1 MRRANVPSI
10 HAYAPTPRV
19 GVVLLC
25 ALAFLSCDSDS
36 TVPEQDADAPAR
48 RPNILLLLADDLVE
62 LHAILIDSDEPAAL
76 EFLKT
81 RVAPKI
87 PEKGT
92 APCDSTRCNPY
103 LLKPG
108 SD

>member
-1 MRRANVPSI
+1 MNKL
-10 HAYAPTPRV
+10 
-19 GVVLLC
+19 VV
-25 ALAFLSCDSDS
+25 
-36 TVPEQDADAPAR
+36 T
-48 RPNILLLLADDLVE
+48 LLADDLVE
-62 LHAILIDSDEPAAL
+62 LQAILIDSDEAAAL

-81 RVAPKI
+81 CVAPKI